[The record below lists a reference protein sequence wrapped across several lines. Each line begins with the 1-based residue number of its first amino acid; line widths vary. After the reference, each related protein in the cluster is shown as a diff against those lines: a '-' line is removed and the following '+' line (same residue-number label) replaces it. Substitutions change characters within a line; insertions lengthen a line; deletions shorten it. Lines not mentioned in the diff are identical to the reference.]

1 MKIEKISD
9 TQIKFI
15 LSKDDLA
22 GKNIKLEDLS
32 SSNDKTKELFQDMLA
47 TALEEFGFAIDD
59 APLLVEALPVAMD
72 SIMIIVTKI
81 DSEEKPT
88 EELGQP
94 SALPAIS
101 NDIHKY
107 KRKSIT
113 VHRNDSLD
121 NSNVLIYSF
130 NTLDDVIDVCSKIY
144 TYSYKAS
151 SLYKNDKKYYLI
163 LQSRKKDAESLEGSS
178 FILNEYGTKQ
188 NSSALSK
195 YWFIEHGETII
206 GEHAVKILAENF
218 T

>member
-32 SSNDKTKELFQDMLA
+32 GSNDKTKELFQDMLSK
-47 TALEEFGFAIDD
+47 ALEEYGFAIDD
-59 APLLVEALPVAMD
+59 APLLIEALPVAMD

-81 DSEEKPT
+81 DSEDKTSEDSQT
-88 EELGQP
+88 
-94 SALPAIS
+94 STLPAIP
-101 NDIHKY
+101 NDTHKY

-113 VHRNDSLD
+113 VHRNDALD

-130 NTLDDVIDVCSKIY
+130 TALDDVIDVCSKIY
-144 TYSYKAS
+144 TYSFKAS
-151 SLYKNDKKYYLI
+151 SLYKNDNKYYLF
-163 LQSRKKDAESLEGSS
+163 LQSRKKNNDSLENSS
-178 FILNEYGTKQ
+178 FILNEYGNKQ

-206 GEHAVKILAENF
+206 GEHAVEILAENF
-218 T
+218 I

>member
-81 DSEEKPT
+81 DSEEKSS
-88 EELGQP
+88 EEP
-94 SALPAIS
+94 SQTAALPAIS
-101 NDIHKY
+101 NDIHKF

-113 VHRNDSLD
+113 VHRNDALD

-130 NTLDDVIDVCSKIY
+130 NALDDVIDVCSKIY
-144 TYSYKAS
+144 TYSFKGS

-163 LQSRKKDAESLEGSS
+163 LQSRKKDADSIEGSS
-178 FILNEYGTKQ
+178 FILNEFGIKQ

-195 YWFIEHGETII
+195 YWFIEHGETLI
-206 GEHAVKILAENF
+206 GENAVEILAENF
-218 T
+218 A

>member
-32 SSNDKTKELFQDMLA
+32 SSNEKTKELFQDMLSK
-47 TALEEFGFAIDD
+47 ALEECDFAIDD

-81 DSEEKPT
+81 DSEEKNS
-88 EELGQP
+88 EEP
-94 SALPAIS
+94 SQATALPAIS

-113 VHRNDSLD
+113 VHRNDALD
-121 NSNVLIYSF
+121 NTNVLIYSF
-130 NTLDDVIDVCSKIY
+130 TALDNVIDVCSKIY
-144 TYSYKAS
+144 TYSYKSS
-151 SLYKNDKKYYLI
+151 SLYKCDKKYYLV
-163 LQSRKKDAESLEGSS
+163 LQSRKRDADSLENSS
-178 FILNEYGTKQ
+178 FILNEYGMKQ
-188 NSSALSK
+188 PSSALSR
-195 YWFIEHGETII
+195 YWFLEHGETIV
-206 GEHAVKILAENF
+206 GEHAVEILAENF
-218 T
+218 M